1 MGVRLRVRSSLL
13 QPTSLA
19 ALLCSH
25 CPFLCVH
32 HAAVELMTCALLLCV
47 FCPGFRAAALLL
59 AVQQLFTG
67 VKCRV
72 LVLDSFAHTHHPD
85 TP

>member
-1 MGVRLRVRSSLL
+1 M

-25 CPFLCVH
+25 CPSLCVR
-32 HAAVELMTCALLLCV
+32 HAAVELMTCALLLCM

-59 AVQQLFTG
+59 AAQQLFTG
-67 VKCRV
+67 VKCRLQRLIPAGV
-72 LVLDSFAHTHHPD
+72 ALTESCAL
-85 TP
+85 

>member
-1 MGVRLRVRSSLL
+1 MRLRLRRLSL

-25 CPFLCVH
+25 CPSLCVC
-32 HAAVELMTCALLLCV
+32 HAAVELMTCALLLCM
-47 FCPGFRAAALLL
+47 FFPSFRAVALLL
-59 AVQQLFTG
+59 AAQQLFTG

-72 LVLDSFAHTHHPD
+72 LVLLVHPPD